1 MKNEMVGVYANMWI
15 RQKVFTEIGEVI
27 GGHKHNYDHV
37 SLLATGSVEVEVD
50 GVVRQFDAPTF
61 LVIRKDK
68 VHNVKALTENV
79 TWFCVF
85 ASRDI
90 NGEVYD
96 PELSDPFDY
105 RSATILHPE
114 LEILDKIQ
122 NITIL
127 PNNTF

>member
-1 MKNEMVGVYANMWI
+1 MDIRNQMVGVYANIWI

-50 GVVRQFDAPTF
+50 GAVSRFDAPTF

-68 VHNVKALTENV
+68 VHNVKSLTEKV
-79 TWFCVF
+79 IWYCVF

-96 PELSDPFDY
+96 PELSDPLDPM
-105 RSATILHPE
+105 SATILSPTPE
-114 LEILDKIQ
+114 ELDKLK
-122 NITIL
+122 NITIDV
-127 PNNTF
+127 